1 MNNAIRNTAA
11 VLVVQL
17 ANLTHCAVRDWAQI
31 SDRYNILLCDFSG
44 EEIAAAGGK
53 AHLVREIEDLEREVN
68 SAGAAA
74 EILVKALRE
83 MDSFDDRAQN
93 LYEMIWSQR
102 EEARRMASRADDML
116 YA

>member
-11 VLVVQL
+11 VLVAQL
-17 ANLTHCAVRDWAQI
+17 AKLMQSSVRDWAQI
-31 SDRYNILLCDFSG
+31 SDRYNVLLCDFSG

-74 EILVKALRE
+74 EILAKALRE
-83 MDSFDDRAQN
+83 MNAFDDRAEN
-93 LYEMIWSQR
+93 LYEMIWGLR
-102 EEARRMASRADDML
+102 EETRRMASRADDML

>member
-1 MNNAIRNTAA
+1 MNKAIRSTAA
-11 VLVVQL
+11 VLVAQL
-17 ANLTHCAVRDWAQI
+17 ANLMHCSVRDWAQI
-31 SDRYNILLCDFSG
+31 SDYYNILLCDFSG

-74 EILVKALRE
+74 EILVKALKE
-83 MDSFDDRAQN
+83 LGAFNDKAES
-93 LYEMIWSQR
+93 LYEMIWNRR
-102 EEARRMASRADDML
+102 EESRRMASRADDML